1 MIDLNKYYIAKTY
14 DGVSGNYAGRPG
26 FVPQAT
32 TGDIGKFLRA
42 DGTWA
47 SINISGLNLNINI
60 MSGATSSADGAS
72 GLVPKPLAGDDKK
85 YLRGDGAWSDP
96 TISTIQYIEN
106 SNDIILDVTNYSTF
120 VINITGSSIF
130 SYSGFQNGKTI
141 NVYLGANHTGYLP
154 HVFPANT
161 TFSELGDNNVIYS
174 FQGYVTRLLLQNIGN
189 QVVNFSSISVMTPL
203 TGSYYYGTNTNT
215 DDPPGVGL
223 DIIEEY
229 LQNLLEELGYND

>member
-1 MIDLNKYYIAKTY
+1 MIDLNKYYVAKTY

-32 TGDIGKFLRA
+32 TGDAGKFLRA

-47 SINISGLNLNINI
+47 DVIIPDVNI
-60 MSGATSSADGAS
+60 MSGATSGTNGAS
-72 GLVPKPLAGDDKK
+72 GLVPQPLAGDDKK
-85 YLRGDGAWSDP
+85 YLGGDGTWSDP
-96 TISTIQYIEN
+96 TISRIQYIEN
-106 SNDIILDVTNYSTF
+106 SNNINLDVSNYSTF

-174 FQGYVTRLLLQNIGN
+174 FQGYVTRLLLQNIGD
-189 QVVNFSSISVMTPL
+189 QVVNFSSISAMTPL